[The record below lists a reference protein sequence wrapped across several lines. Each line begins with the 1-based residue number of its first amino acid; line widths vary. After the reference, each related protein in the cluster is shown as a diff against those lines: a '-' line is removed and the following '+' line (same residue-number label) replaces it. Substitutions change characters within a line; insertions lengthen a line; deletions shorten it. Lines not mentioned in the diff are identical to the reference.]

1 MPPKKR
7 AAGGDEGGAKKK
19 INKGHIAALL
29 ASLGAAVVWAQFAP
43 GSAKVAPAYISLTT
57 LLCTVIAGAAA
68 AGATHLQPT
77 EQAHSDFLTAVQ
89 AVAQHNTAAKI
100 FDSPLH
106 AWWDSYKLKRA
117 KNNITAA
124 NIAAIDQPIPLS
136 ALHQMA
142 KLLADTVFEPFCKLG
157 LNGAPPS
164 EPNEGPG
171 GTTDN
176 PKPSAAKPANPT
188 ANPSATTTN
197 ATVDNS
203 NNTTLAAT
211 VINGGAPTGTKPT
224 SSASLA
230 ATAAQAL
237 ATNALHPTNAIPAGT
252 QPRPEHTSNL
262 APALG
267 VPDLPM
273 APYGPR
279 DIGVTD
285 ATYNIINEA
294 NVKPYLEK
302 LANNPFALSKYF
314 EDILG
319 LPGYQSIQPAM
330 REHFNFITYQLQQGR
345 ISGQG
350 AISYDLEVRS
360 ELHKHCYLAKL
371 GHSARCRQPIP
382 DLSTPRMDAF
392 SAIVIE
398 EATAKTAQKAYS
410 SKGRATTV
418 ATDKTVAAKEF
429 CRTFATGGCTYS
441 KIRPGE
447 ACPRIH
453 KCKSCGDNETYSAND
468 LKCKH
473 GHIKEDCWA
482 GAAGGWRPPTQ
493 RR

>member
-57 LLCTVIAGAAA
+57 LLCTVIAGATA
-68 AGATHLQPT
+68 AGATHLKPT

-188 ANPSATTTN
+188 ANPAATTPN
-197 ATVDNS
+197 ATVDIS

-237 ATNALHPTNAIPAGT
+237 ATNALHPTNGRSKPDHGILATRTNARPTRCSRPRRAPFRAPHGPF
-252 QPRPEHTSNL
+252 PRPPQLSRLPEGPCL
-262 APALG
+262 A
-267 VPDLPM
+267 V
-273 APYGPR
+273 GPSR
-279 DIGVTD
+279 HGACVSGTR
-285 ATYNIINEA
+285 A
-294 NVKPYLEK
+294 
-302 LANNPFALSKYF
+302 FAQPW
-314 EDILG
+314 G
-319 LPGYQSIQPAM
+319 LPLGFANHPP
-330 REHFNFITYQLQQGR
+330 HPTYG
-345 ISGQG
+345 
-350 AISYDLEVRS
+350 
-360 ELHKHCYLAKL
+360 
-371 GHSARCRQPIP
+371 
-382 DLSTPRMDAF
+382 STPSLIPLGRP
-392 SAIVIE
+392 SLCTQSPRP
-398 EATAKTAQKAYS
+398 TA
-410 SKGRATTV
+410 
-418 ATDKTVAAKEF
+418 
-429 CRTFATGGCTYS
+429 
-441 KIRPGE
+441 
-447 ACPRIH
+447 
-453 KCKSCGDNETYSAND
+453 
-468 LKCKH
+468 L
-473 GHIKEDCWA
+473 
-482 GAAGGWRPPTQ
+482 
-493 RR
+493 